1 MTTRGG
7 GMTTPMTTSGPTRA
21 REQAKDRPPLD
32 EVMLAMDVVD
42 TLRHRERLVERE
54 LGAEDR
60 ERQLKKRLRE
70 IYAGQGIE
78 VSDAVIEQGVRALRE
93 NRFVYRPPEPGLR
106 RSLTELYVTRHRW
119 GKPVGGGLLAVAAV
133 LLVYQLAFRGPALR
147 EIEALPQR
155 IETAQQAVLDVAAG
169 PAAEA
174 QAEALAAAGQ
184 AALARRDYDEARDAV
199 DELGALRAQLEQQ
212 YELRIVSRPGQLSG
226 VWRVPEDNPSAQN
239 YYLIVEAIAPDGSP
253 VRLPVVNEENGETER
268 VAQFGLRVDEST
280 FNRVRADKEDD
291 GIIQASVVGVKRR
304 GELEREY
311 LIETSGATITEW

>member
-1 MTTRGG
+1 K
-7 GMTTPMTTSGPTRA
+7 A
-21 REQAKDRPPLD
+21 
-32 EVMLAMDVVD
+32 
-42 TLRHRERLVERE
+42 
-54 LGAEDR
+54 
-60 ERQLKKRLRE
+60 RLRE

-106 RSLTELYVTRHRW
+106 RSLAVLYVTRNRW
-119 GKPVGGGLLAVAAV
+119 GKPVGGGVLAVAAV
-133 LLVYQLAFRGPALR
+133 LLAYQLTVRGPALR
-147 EIEALPQR
+147 EIEELPQR
-155 IETAQQAVLDVAAG
+155 LETAQQAVLDVAEV

-174 QAEALAAAGQ
+174 QAEALAAAGR
-184 AALARRDYDEARDAV
+184 AALARSDYDEARDAV
-199 DELGALRAQLEQQ
+199 AELAALRAQLEQQ

-253 VRLPVVNEENGETER
+253 VRIPVVNEETGETER

-280 FNRVRADKEDD
+280 FNRVRADKQDD
-291 GIIQASVVGVKRR
+291 GIIQDSVVGVKRR